1 MTLHVTFIDSSG
13 TARTVEAEPDMSVMQ
28 AGVAAGVPEIQTDCG
43 GVGTCAACHVYV
55 DPAWAGSFD
64 PATKNEDALLSLLES
79 RTESSRLS
87 CQLKMNAAR
96 DGVVVRT
103 LALEADA

>member
-1 MTLHVTFIDSSG
+1 MPCLCRSRLGRKLRS
-13 TARTVEAEPDMSVMQ
+13 
-28 AGVAAGVPEIQTDCG
+28 
-43 GVGTCAACHVYV
+43 
-55 DPAWAGSFD
+55 
-64 PATKNEDALLSLLES
+64 TKNEDALLSLLES